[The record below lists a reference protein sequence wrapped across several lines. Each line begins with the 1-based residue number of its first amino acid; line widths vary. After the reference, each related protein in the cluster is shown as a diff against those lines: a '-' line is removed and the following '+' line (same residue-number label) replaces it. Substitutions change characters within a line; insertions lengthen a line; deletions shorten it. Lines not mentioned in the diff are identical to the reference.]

1 MRIIKGFVSMA
12 HPFGR
17 PFNTMNQL
25 CLKGGNY
32 RKIFLPQIKADEGK
46 SEMDADKNVEFT
58 CPVLR
63 YLGNTG
69 HAYPREAGHGSA

>member
-32 RKIFLPQIKADEGK
+32 RKIFLPQIKTDEGK
-46 SEMDADKNVEFT
+46 SEMDADKYVEFHR
-58 CPVLR
+58 CVR
-63 YLGNTG
+63 YWDNSSDTG
-69 HAYPREAGHGSA
+69 HTYPR